1 LNWYLLSPFSTQSN
15 PSIFNFIVLLAS
27 LMGSLVGVFRT
38 MMGVLERVFDLQ
50 PEPINSQRVS
60 FVASAEDAL
69 PTTSDQSM
77 LDAKVGKSSSADVDV
92 ASSGAIEL
100 SAWESVHDVAVGVTT
115 NRLASASVA
124 GASGGVIEVSRGA
137 HLAAVESELS
147 RVAQKQH
154 EQDSLNAQQQAKN
167 LQQEAKAREQE
178 MRFREQESINFQQQ
192 AQSQRLAAELA
203 RLAQLVE
210 SLRSQPA
217 VSVAHA
223 VSTPADINVD
233 AFGNQM
239 LSASVHGSL
248 GVADDDSNANPV
260 DELNERAAEMVAEPR
275 VHVDTHGDGYGEML
289 DDE

>member
-92 ASSGAIEL
+92 ASSGAIEM
-100 SAWESVHDVAVGVTT
+100 SAWESVHDVSFGVTT

-147 RVAQKQH
+147 RVAQKQQ
-154 EQDSLNAQQQAKN
+154 ESESILQAKTSQQDAKI
-167 LQQEAKAREQE
+167 LQQEAKARDQVARILQLERQL
-178 MRFREQESINFQQQ
+178 Q
-192 AQSQRLAAELA
+192 AQSQRQAAELA
-203 RLAQLVE
+203 RLARLVE

-217 VSVAHA
+217 VSVGAHA
-223 VSTPADINVD
+223 ANAPAVAVDVD
-233 AFGNQM
+233 AFAD
-239 LSASVHGSL
+239 SDAL
-248 GVADDDSNANPV
+248 GVARVDSV
-260 DELNERAAEMVAEPR
+260 VDGDELHVQSAEIVSEPL
-275 VHVDTHGDGYGEML
+275 VHVDTNDDGYGEML